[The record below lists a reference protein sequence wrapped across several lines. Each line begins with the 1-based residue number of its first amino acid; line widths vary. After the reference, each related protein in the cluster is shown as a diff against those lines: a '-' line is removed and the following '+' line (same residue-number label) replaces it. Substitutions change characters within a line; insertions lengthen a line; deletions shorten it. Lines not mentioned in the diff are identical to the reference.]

1 MLSINELKVENVSYE
16 TQKAMKDMP
25 KEIKDAFAYLMQLAN
40 R

>member
-16 TQKAMKDMP
+16 TQKAVKDMP
-25 KEIKDAFAYLMQLAN
+25 KEIRDAFAYLMQLAN